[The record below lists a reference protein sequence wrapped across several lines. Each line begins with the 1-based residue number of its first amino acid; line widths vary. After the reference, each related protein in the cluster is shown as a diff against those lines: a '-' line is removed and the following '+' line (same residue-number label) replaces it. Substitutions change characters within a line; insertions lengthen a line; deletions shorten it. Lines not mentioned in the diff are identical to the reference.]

1 MKSFAQSRGPI
12 HLGLDVHKLSI
23 TAGVLEANATTPVLQ
38 RIGSDDAAVR
48 QLISKCGDPGRLRAC
63 YEAGPTGFTLAR
75 TLKSWGVACDVVAPS
90 RIPKE
95 SGDRIKTDKRDA
107 AALAVLHRAGMLT
120 PIHVPAPEIEA
131 VRDLARAR
139 HDLDDDLKRVRRR
152 LLALLLRHGHV
163 YRAGTTWTQAHHQWL
178 DALRFS
184 EPAER
189 QTFEYYRSVMAI
201 REQQLAAIST
211 DLRAWLDKPPI
222 GQAAHRLAA
231 YHAVGYLGGL
241 TIAAEVANEWE
252 RFAQARSFMAF
263 TGLVPSEH
271 SSGDRR
277 RQGAITK
284 SGNVV
289 IRTQLIESAWHFRGR
304 PVAGK
309 TLQER
314 QSHVGPATVA
324 RASVAHQRLAGRYRR
339 LTARGLPPNVINVAI
354 ARELAGFMWAEMT
367 SPD

>member
-1 MKSFAQSRGPI
+1 MWSRPRGSRRNQAIGSRPTSA
-12 HLGLDVHKLSI
+12 HPLSWRSCTAPGCSPRFTCRRRRSRRSGTWLRLGLGL
-23 TAGVLEANATTPVLQ
+23 GLGL
-38 RIGSDDAAVR
+38 
-48 QLISKCGDPGRLRAC
+48 
-63 YEAGPTGFTLAR
+63 
-75 TLKSWGVACDVVAPS
+75 
-90 RIPKE
+90 
-95 SGDRIKTDKRDA
+95 
-107 AALAVLHRAGMLT
+107 GMILMMT
-120 PIHVPAPEIEA
+120 SS
-131 VRDLARAR
+131 
-139 HDLDDDLKRVRRR
+139 VRRR
-152 LLALLLRHGHV
+152 LLALLLRHGRV
-163 YRAGTTWTQAHHQWL
+163 YLAGSTWTQAHHQWL

-211 DLRAWLDKPPI
+211 DLRAGLDKPPI

-277 RQGAITK
+277 RQGGITK

-314 QSHVGPATVA
+314 QSHIGPATVA
-324 RASVAHQRLAGRYRR
+324 RASVAHQRLAGRYRT
-339 LTARGLPPNVINVAI
+339 LAARGLPPKVINVAI
-354 ARELAGFMWAEMT
+354 ARELAGFLWAEMNA
-367 SPD
+367 PA

>member
-1 MKSFAQSRGPI
+1 MKSFARSRGPI

-23 TAGVLEANATTPVLQ
+23 TAGVLEADGVTPVLQ

-48 QLISKCGDPGRLRAC
+48 QLISKCGSPSRLRAC

-75 TLKSWGVACDVVAPS
+75 TLTSWGVACDVVAPS
-90 RIPKE
+90 RIPKA
-95 SGDRIKTDKRDA
+95 SGDRVKTDKRDA
-107 AALAVLHRAGMLT
+107 AQLAILHRAGMLT
-120 PIHVPAPEIEA
+120 PIHVPALEIEA
-131 VRDLARAR
+131 VRDLARA
-139 HDLDDDLKRVRRR
+139 DLDDDLKRVRRR

-163 YRAGTTWTQAHHQWL
+163 YRAGSTWTQAHHQWL

-201 REQQLAAIST
+201 REQQLAAISE
-211 DLRAWLDKPPI
+211 DLRAWLAKPPI
-222 GQAAHRLAA
+222 GQTAHRLAA
-231 YHAVGYLGGL
+231 YHAVGYLAGL

-252 RFAQARSFMAF
+252 RFPQARSFMAF

-277 RQGAITK
+277 RQGGITK

-324 RASVAHQRLAGRYRR
+324 RASVAHKRLAGRYRR
-339 LTARGLPPNVINVAI
+339 LAARGLPPNVINVAI
-354 ARELAGFMWAEMT
+354 ARELAGFLWAEMT
-367 SPD
+367 SPA